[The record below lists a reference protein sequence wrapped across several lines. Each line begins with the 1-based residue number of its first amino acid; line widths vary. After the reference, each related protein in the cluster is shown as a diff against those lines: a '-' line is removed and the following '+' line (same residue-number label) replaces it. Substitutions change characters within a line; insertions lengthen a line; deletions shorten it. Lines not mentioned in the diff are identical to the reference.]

1 MEDGRDRLVLQMI
14 GAAVLAGAYGRLLRE
29 HPEAKGL
36 DTLRR
41 KWSAR
46 VEALAGDVVTRA
58 ATQVTR

>member
-1 MEDGRDRLVLQMI
+1 MI